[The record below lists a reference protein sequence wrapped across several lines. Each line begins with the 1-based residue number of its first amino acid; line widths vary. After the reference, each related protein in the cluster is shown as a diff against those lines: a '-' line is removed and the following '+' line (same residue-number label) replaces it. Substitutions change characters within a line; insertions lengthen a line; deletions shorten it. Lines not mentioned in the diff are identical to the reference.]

1 MRVKNISI
9 RAFEKPELREKKGT
23 EKGKSKTIKANEL
36 NFMEKMSPEERR
48 RKKEKQALK
57 IRLNQMASD
66 VEYSEQIKEHLEKR
80 TEYEHQTVENQAEVK
95 KNQELKAAAMEQY
108 QVSANSK
115 EEKLA
120 QEIAGLRMK
129 KNAGQK
135 LTKEE
140 EERLAK
146 TDDLTDYQKS
156 AIQYME
162 AIDEYG
168 KRANRSRQ
176 MASAHQQ
183 AAEDMKLELLKVHPM
198 VDANKEA
205 KAIVDD
211 ALREEQLGLIDEAK
225 EKYDEKMEEQ
235 KEQGENINER
245 SKELHGTEETK
256 EQKQMKNLLEL
267 AENKELQEAV
277 EEKSILLKED
287 LKGIEVD
294 EYL

>member
-9 RAFEKPELREKKGT
+9 RAFEKPELKEKKGT

-176 MASAHQQ
+176 MASAHQR

-205 KAIVDD
+205 KAIVDA
-211 ALREEQLGLIDEAK
+211 ALREEQLGLIGEAK

-235 KEQGENINER
+235 KEQGEKINER
-245 SKELHGTEETK
+245 SQELHGTEETK